1 MKDTIYGVLS
11 VKFNKLLS
19 IIVAICSVFTNYSSA
34 QIDIEIRQN
43 GSYFVQCN
51 NNNNLFTTTTG
62 LSNGLNNLTYH
73 YFKTTSVVLD
83 NNKINTLIFKG
94 VETVDPCTLSLTNT
108 ANFKLNI
115 IFDCGN
121 NKIKFTKIVSNN
133 INSFKLISK
142 NPIKIK
148 SWISVD
154 TTNNKMK
161 VHNTKHKPI
170 IGAISVTPPYSYFVL
185 SLKAE

>member
-108 ANFKLNI
+108 ANFKPNI

-121 NKIKFTKIVSNN
+121 NKVNFTKINCENIYSLR
-133 INSFKLISK
+133 INSKKDLEFSNILTTNLNTNETKIDNDKIIINGAFCIGNPYKSFELTCISK
-142 NPIKIK
+142 
-148 SWISVD
+148 
-154 TTNNKMK
+154 
-161 VHNTKHKPI
+161 
-170 IGAISVTPPYSYFVL
+170 
-185 SLKAE
+185 

>member
-1 MKDTIYGVLS
+1 MFKNLISFATILFAISFNNSESACHLCFDRDSYGIVENCYSITDIPPNAFTNMINHNVGKKCFTVDTIDYDDKNS
-11 VKFNKLLS
+11 NK
-19 IIVAICSVFTNYSSA
+19 V
-34 QIDIEIRQN
+34 
-43 GSYFVQCN
+43 
-51 NNNNLFTTTTG
+51 
-62 LSNGLNNLTYH
+62 
-73 YFKTTSVVLD
+73 
-83 NNKINTLIFKG
+83 IFKG
-94 VETVDPCTLSLTNT
+94 VKTLKTCEYVELEGLG
-108 ANFKLNI
+108 NFKPNI

-121 NKIKFTKIVSNN
+121 NNVNFTKIVGNN

-185 SLKAE
+185 SMKAE